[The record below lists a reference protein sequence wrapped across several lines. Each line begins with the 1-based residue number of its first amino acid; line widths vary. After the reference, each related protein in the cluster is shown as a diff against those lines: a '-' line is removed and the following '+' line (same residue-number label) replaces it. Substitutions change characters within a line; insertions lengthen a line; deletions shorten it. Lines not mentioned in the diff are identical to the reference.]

1 MFSMYGVGVPEI
13 VLMILMFV
21 IPVLIGL
28 GPIYLIV
35 RVIKKAWTKP

>member
-28 GPIYLIV
+28 GLIYLIV